1 MPLAGLQLG
10 RYHLIRLI
18 GSGGMGEVYLAED
31 TRIDR
36 QVAIKLFRNEGTH
49 SGVDA
54 TKKAARLFQR
64 EMKAIAMLDH
74 PHILPL
80 FDYGEESVSGLLL
93 TYMVMSFRKDGSLA
107 AWLRQHTPKPLT
119 PEHVE
124 HFLQQA
130 ADALQHAHDRQ
141 IIHRDVKL
149 SNFLIRGRKEK
160 PDHPDLLLA
169 DFGIAKFNTPIPS
182 VSSAIRGTPTY
193 MAPEQ
198 WKGQAVTATDQYALA
213 VMVYELLTG
222 GPPFTG
228 GLEQVMYQHLNA
240 PPDPP
245 STLNSSVPPGI
256 DSVILRAL
264 EKKPEDRFDSISAF
278 AQAFREVL
286 RSLDPFVALNTP
298 RSEEVSQSTD
308 SPTIPNTTRSQQALL
323 LTSAP
328 TTPNAPKATRPFQPI
343 SPPTIYHAPSLSNSD
358 NIGVVL
364 AISKAEALTG
374 GSYTITLSGGKHV
387 AVSVPAGAY
396 DGQVIHLEDQGE
408 SDSPG
413 KPAGAILLSIA
424 ITQHTEESPPIF
436 DLNKVEQSPRQSNIN
451 GNIPG
456 LSIPDAATIKEK
468 VGNRWRGLSKG
479 ILRLLIGLLLLV
491 LVESA
496 SLLYFAGTNR
506 MSATD
511 VRATATAEARGIA
524 IGYSATASARV
535 TATATAAA
543 LLNPY
548 PPYGGTLVLNDPL
561 RDNSK
566 GYNWDVNTRGCQFSA
581 GGYLVRETQQRHFQ
595 YCTARTTDFSNFAY
609 QVQMTIINGD
619 YGGLIFRANA
629 VTGQYYYFRIGQDG
643 SYILIRYVDNQNI
656 HAQILT
662 DGLASII
669 RTNLNQSNLIA
680 VVAHS
685 STIDLYVNKQ
695 YITSVNDNSY
705 SHGQIAVAAENEGN
719 STEVLF
725 SDAKVW
731 AL

>member
-1 MPLAGLQLG
+1 MSIVGLQLG
-10 RYHLIRLI
+10 RYRLIRLI

-31 TRIDR
+31 THIDR

-49 SGVDA
+49 AGVEG

-64 EMKAIAMLDH
+64 EMKAIAKLDH

-93 TYMVMSFRKDGSLA
+93 TYMVMSFRKEGSLA

-149 SNFLIRGRKEK
+149 SNFLIRSTKEK

-198 WKGQAVTATDQYALA
+198 WKGQAFTATDQYALA

-245 STLNSSVPPGI
+245 GTLNSSIPPGI
-256 DSVILRAL
+256 DSVLLRAL
-264 EKKPEDRFDSISAF
+264 EKKPEGRFDSISAF
-278 AQAFREVL
+278 AHAFQEVL
-286 RSLDPFVALNTP
+286 RSPDPSVAHTTAV
-298 RSEEVSQSTD
+298 SEEAAQSTN
-308 SPTIPNTTRSQQALL
+308 SPTIPNSARSRQVLL
-323 LTSAP
+323 LTSTP
-328 TTPNAPKATRPFQPI
+328 TTPEAPKATQPLHPI
-343 SPPTIYHAPSLSNSD
+343 GPPIIHHAPGLSNSD
-358 NIGVVL
+358 NIGMVL
-364 AISKAEALTG
+364 AISKAEAFTG
-374 GSYTITLSGGKHV
+374 GSYTLTLPGGKHV
-387 AVSVPAGAY
+387 VVSVPADAY
-396 DGQVIHLEDQGE
+396 DGQVIRLEDQGE
-408 SDSPG
+408 PDSRG
-413 KPAGAILLSIA
+413 KPAGALLLTLAIA
-424 ITQHTEESPPIF
+424 QHTEESSPIS
-436 DLNKVEQSPRQSNIN
+436 DLHKIEQSPPQSTIN
-451 GNIPG
+451 GNIPALSTSG
-456 LSIPDAATIKEK
+456 LAIKQK
-468 VGNRWRGLSKG
+468 LGNRWRGLSKG
-479 ILRLLIGLLLLV
+479 KLLVLIGLLLLV
-491 LVESA
+491 SVESA
-496 SLLYFAGTNR
+496 GLLYFAGTNR
-506 MSATD
+506 MSATNA
-511 VRATATAEARGIA
+511 RATTTAEARSIA
-524 IGYSATASARV
+524 IAYSATASARV
-535 TATATAAA
+535 TATAGV

-561 RDNSK
+561 HDNSK
-566 GYNWDVNTRGCQFSA
+566 GYNWDVNTGGCQFSA
-581 GGYLVRETQQRHFQ
+581 GGYLVRETLQGHFQ

-609 QVQMTIINGD
+609 QAQMTIINGD

-629 VTGQYYYFRIGQDG
+629 VTGQYYYFRIGRDG
-643 SYILIRYVDNQNI
+643 SYILIRYVDNQNV

-662 DGLASII
+662 DGVVSVV
-669 RTNLNQSNLIA
+669 RTNPNQPNLIA
-680 VVAHS
+680 VVARG
-685 STIDLYVNKQ
+685 STIDLYINHK
-695 YITSVNDNSY
+695 YITTAHDNTY
-705 SHGQIAVAAENEGN
+705 SHGQIAVVAEDEGN
-719 STEVLF
+719 STGVLF

>member
-1 MPLAGLQLG
+1 MSIVGLQLG
-10 RYHLIRLI
+10 RYRLIRLI

-31 TRIDR
+31 THIDR
-36 QVAIKLFRNEGTH
+36 QVAIKLFRNEG
-49 SGVDA
+49 SVEG

-80 FDYGEESVSGLLL
+80 FDYGEESVSGFLL
-93 TYMVMSFRKDGSLA
+93 TYMVMSFRKEGSLA

-119 PEHVE
+119 PGHVE
-124 HFLQQA
+124 HFLQHA

-213 VMVYELLTG
+213 VMIYELLTG
-222 GPPFTG
+222 GPPFKG

-240 PPDPP
+240 LPDPP
-245 STLNSSVPPGI
+245 GTLNSSIPPGI

-278 AQAFREVL
+278 ARAFQEVL
-286 RSLDPFVALNTP
+286 RSPDPSVAHNTAV
-298 RSEEVSQSTD
+298 SEEASQSTN
-308 SPTIPNTTRSQQALL
+308 SPTIPNTTRSRQVLL
-323 LTSAP
+323 LTSTP
-328 TTPNAPKATRPFQPI
+328 TTPEAPKATQPLHPI
-343 SPPTIYHAPSLSNSD
+343 GPPIIHHAPSLSNSD
-358 NIGVVL
+358 NIGMVL
-364 AISKAEALTG
+364 AISKAEAFTG
-374 GSYTITLSGGKHV
+374 GSYTLTLPGGKHV
-387 AVSVPAGAY
+387 VVSVPADAY
-396 DGQVIHLEDQGE
+396 DGQVIRLEEGE
-408 SDSPG
+408 SDSHG
-413 KPAGAILLSIA
+413 KPAGALLLTIA
-424 ITQHTEESPPIF
+424 IAQHTEESPPIF
-436 DLNKVEQSPRQSNIN
+436 DLHKIEQSPPQSTIN
-451 GNIPG
+451 GNIPALATSG
-456 LSIPDAATIKEK
+456 LTIKQK

-479 ILRLLIGLLLLV
+479 KLLLLIGLLLLV

-511 VRATATAEARGIA
+511 ARATTTAEARSIA
-524 IGYSATASARV
+524 RAYSATASARV
-535 TATATAAA
+535 TATAGV

-548 PPYGGTLVLNDPL
+548 PPYGGALVLNDTL
-561 RDNSK
+561 HDNSK
-566 GYNWDVNTRGCQFSA
+566 GYNWDVNTGGCQFSA
-581 GGYLVRETQQRHFQ
+581 GGYLVRETLQGHFQ

-609 QVQMTIINGD
+609 QAQMTIINGD
-619 YGGLIFRANA
+619 YSGLIFRANA
-629 VTGQYYYFRIGQDG
+629 VTGQYYYFRIGRDG
-643 SYILIRYVDNQNI
+643 SYILIRYVDNQNV

-662 DGLASII
+662 NGVVSIV
-669 RTNLNQSNLIA
+669 RTNPKQPNLIA
-680 VVAHS
+680 VVARG
-685 STIDLYVNKQ
+685 STIDLYINYR
-695 YITSVNDNSY
+695 YITTVHDNTY
-705 SHGQIAVAAENEGN
+705 SHGQIAVVAEDEGN
-719 STEVLF
+719 STGVLF
-725 SDAKVW
+725 SDVKVW